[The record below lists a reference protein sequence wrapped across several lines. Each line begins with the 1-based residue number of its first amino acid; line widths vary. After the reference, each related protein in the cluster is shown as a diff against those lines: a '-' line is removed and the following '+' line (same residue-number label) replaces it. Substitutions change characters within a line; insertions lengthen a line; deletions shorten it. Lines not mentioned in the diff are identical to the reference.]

1 MIGLDRYRTMLS
13 PDPNLKI
20 RKVVRFI
27 AIYEL
32 MRWCP
37 NSAMVAR
44 RMGLLT
50 SSRALVIQSLD
61 RINLPG
67 WKSESSRGMF
77 VRCLL
82 HPRSRDS
89 ISRLRCWLDLFLT
102 YIRNKSSPLETSLSE
117 QGGWEHRRLIFIFNL
132 FRYSSAPGMDARRM
146 DSDQ

>member
-1 MIGLDRYRTMLS
+1 VIGLDRYRTMLS
-13 PDPNLKI
+13 PDPNLQI

-44 RMGLLT
+44 RKGLLT

-67 WKSESSRGMF
+67 WKSE
-77 VRCLL
+77 
-82 HPRSRDS
+82 
-89 ISRLRCWLDLFLT
+89 
-102 YIRNKSSPLETSLSE
+102 
-117 QGGWEHRRLIFIFNL
+117 
-132 FRYSSAPGMDARRM
+132 
-146 DSDQ
+146 